1 MSISGHLGSGFNNNR
16 KTMVIAH
23 RGASALAYH
32 ENTLEAFQIAI
43 DLHADMAEFDVRRT
57 RDNVLIV
64 YHDPAIDGHRIGDMT
79 YNRINDIAS
88 RSGYRVP
95 MLEEVLDLCR
105 GKIKLDIE
113 LKESG
118 YERQVVDMVKQ
129 RFGYGEFSI
138 KSFKDR
144 VSYNVKAIDPRIR
157 TGLLLGRE
165 NAGLGVRLNEYF
177 PGRRMK
183 KCGADFISPHYLLC
197 TREYI
202 RRMQKKNIPLYVWTV
217 NDRKVMKKLIR
228 QGVTAIISDRPDV
241 LNNVIISDILKG
253 NR

>member
-1 MSISGHLGSGFNNNR
+1 MNKSGYLNNGSYSSGR
-16 KTMVIAH
+16 TMVIAH

-43 DLHADMAEFDVRRT
+43 DLHVDMVEFDVRRT

-64 YHDPAIDGHRIGDMT
+64 YHDPAIDGHRIYEMT

-95 MLEEVLDLCR
+95 ALEEVLDLCK

-118 YERQVVDMVKQ
+118 YERRVIDMVKQ
-129 RFGYGEFSI
+129 RYGYGEFSI

-144 VSYNVKAIDPRIR
+144 VSYNVKAIDPKIR

-165 NAGLGVRLNEYF
+165 NVGFGVRLNEYF
-177 PGRRMK
+177 P
-183 KCGADFISPHYLLC
+183 
-197 TREYI
+197 E
-202 RRMQKKNIPLYVWTV
+202 
-217 NDRKVMKKLIR
+217 
-228 QGVTAIISDRPDV
+228 
-241 LNNVIISDILKG
+241 
-253 NR
+253 